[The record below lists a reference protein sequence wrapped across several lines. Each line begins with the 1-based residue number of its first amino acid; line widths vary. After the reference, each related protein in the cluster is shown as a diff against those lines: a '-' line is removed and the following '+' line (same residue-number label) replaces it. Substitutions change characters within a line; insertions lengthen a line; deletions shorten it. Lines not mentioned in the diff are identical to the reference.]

1 MPQHNKNW
9 MYRLGHSDYTDQDY
23 IREFGL
29 SPALAGKEE
38 INKAILDTMRNR
50 MSEAISTMVCQKE
63 KHVHSLLNR
72 SRRLSRPLE
81 TLASCNKKAPR
92 ILSRTLGVIAS
103 AFLSILENVIITEA
117 LLLFPFTIANGFTFS
132 TYLRE

>member
-38 INKAILDTMRNR
+38 ISKAILDTMEKQNVQGYLNDG
-50 MSEAISTMVCQKE
+50 MSERKARSFAAKQKSKAI
-63 KHVHSLLNR
+63 
-72 SRRLSRPLE
+72 
-81 TLASCNKKAPR
+81 KAAR
-92 ILSRTLGVIAS
+92 DAGLM
-103 AFLSILENVIITEA
+103 
-117 LLLFPFTIANGFTFS
+117 
-132 TYLRE
+132 